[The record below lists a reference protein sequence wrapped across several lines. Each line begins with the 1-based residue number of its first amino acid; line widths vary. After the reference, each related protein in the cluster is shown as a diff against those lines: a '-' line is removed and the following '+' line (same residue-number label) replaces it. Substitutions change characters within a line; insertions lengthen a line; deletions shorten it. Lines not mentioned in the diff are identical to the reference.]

1 MIKFY
6 KPNYDDLWFRMMFLG
21 DDKTM
26 EYNHSYGGTISFSKD
41 KWALWYEKWITNASD
56 KRFYRYVKHND
67 TFVGEACYH
76 YDEID
81 FRYYIDVI
89 IYYPYRNKGFGT
101 LALIKLCDIAKEHG
115 ITELYDSIV
124 SDNASVNIFK
134 KNGFYEVERTSE
146 YILVKKD
153 LL

>member
-1 MIKFY
+1 MKCI
-6 KPNYDDLWFRMMFLG
+6 DLYSIYRA
-21 DDKTM
+21 
-26 EYNHSYGGTISFSKD
+26 E
-41 KWALWYEKWITNASD
+41 AS
-56 KRFYRYVKHND
+56 
-67 TFVGEACYH
+67 YH
-76 YDEID
+76 YDEEDI
-81 FRYYIDVI
+81 RYYIDVI
-89 IYYPYRNKGFGT
+89 IYYPYKNKGFGT

-115 ITELYDSIV
+115 ITELYDSIA